1 MSAAC
6 SALRADDASA
16 LVAALTGIGP
26 SDLHNVQLREDC
38 TNMALRLGNNA
49 PAALRRAA
57 HDCASGDS
65 ILHVACAQGA
75 HMCAAQLIDRFG
87 FDPSGRAPSDGA
99 TPLHLAAFAGR
110 RKLVEALLRRGA
122 DANARSLGADPNAIR
137 MRDGPRPPVCADAT
151 PLHYACLGV
160 RTSRSEAVEALLK
173 GGASPHRRDEHG
185 STPLHV
191 CCHRGVEGAALA
203 LLKAASDKPLTDLS
217 EGASASD
224 RDTAYAS
231 RRDYVERFSPL
242 HRLVGCAQ
250 PPDFDPAPLVPDL
263 VAGGAD
269 PDAYSRR
276 GLAPAHVAA
285 ERGKA
290 RAVARAEHHAAALT
304 LAALAAHAALAASAG
319 AAALA
324 AVADAPRTKSPAF
337 LGFAC
342 VAVRWGIP
350 QTLGTAILSQ
360 KEAKGRALL
369 QKRGIDTSDIGQGNW
384 GKVQRRLQEN
394 DIDWK
399 NEEA

>member
-1 MSAAC
+1 
-6 SALRADDASA
+6 
-16 LVAALTGIGP
+16 
-26 SDLHNVQLREDC
+26 
-38 TNMALRLGNNA
+38 MALRLGNNA

-203 LLKAASDKPLTDLS
+203 LLKAASENPLTDLS

-242 HRLVGCAQ
+242 HRLAQ
-250 PPDFDPAPLVPDL
+250 SGRPDWAPSNLIKRLVE
-263 VAGGAD
+263 ASAD
-269 PDAYSRR
+269 VHSLSRR
-276 GLAPAHVAA
+276 GLTPLHVAA
-285 ERGKA
+285 AGGR
-290 RAVARAEHHAAALT
+290 
-304 LAALAAHAALAASAG
+304 AASCG
-319 AAALA
+319 AL
-324 AVADAPRTKSPAF
+324 VR
-337 LGFAC
+337 AC
-342 VAVRWGIP
+342 VEIP
-350 QTLGTAILSQ
+350 SLFGRPTLLDG
-360 KEAKGRALL
+360 
-369 QKRGIDTSDIGQGNW
+369 
-384 GKVQRRLQEN
+384 VQIPRHRC
-394 DIDWK
+394 
-399 NEEA
+399 